1 MYVMKTVAAEMK
13 DHRPT
18 PPSEKPKV
26 EPEII
31 PPGAP
36 IGRRPRI
43 WPSADDRHAHFVRIE
58 THGPFA
64 IGLALLMLAVIF
76 VALLALL
83 LGVVLLWI
91 PLALGFAVALILSWL
106 FRGRRH

>member
-1 MYVMKTVAAEMK
+1 MK

-18 PPSEKPKV
+18 PPSERPKV

-36 IGRRPRI
+36 SGPRARI
-43 WPSADDRHAHFVRIE
+43 WPSADDRHARFIRIE
-58 THGPFA
+58 TRGPFA
-64 IGLALLMLAVIF
+64 IVLALLVLAVVF

-91 PLALGFAVALILSWL
+91 PLALGFAVALIVSWL
-106 FRGRRH
+106 FRGRRQ